1 MQSMRVDKQGN
12 TKMRK
17 IGIVGA
23 GQAGLQ
29 LGLGLLK
36 NGYQVVIT
44 SNQTPDQI
52 RNGRVTSSQCM
63 FDRALENERALG
75 IDFWKDAPPVE
86 GIQFSLV
93 PGGQTAMQWSS
104 RLDRPAQSIDQR
116 VKMPRWMT
124 EFEKAGGELRIAD
137 VDMAGLEALE
147 QECDL
152 VIVASG
158 KGEIGKLFQR
168 DETRSPFDKPQ
179 RSLALTYVHGM
190 EPRKEHSAVNFN
202 LMPGVG
208 EYFVFPALTLS
219 GPCEIMVF
227 EGIPGGPM
235 DNWANVK
242 SPQEHLAES
251 LRILKEFVPEE
262 YARSKD
268 CVLTDDL
275 GILAGRF
282 PPTVRK
288 PVLALPNG
296 AVALGMGD
304 SVCLNDPITGQG
316 SNNASHCAAAY
327 LTAILEHGDR
337 PYDAAFMQ
345 ATFDRY
351 WDYAQ
356 FVVGW
361 TNNMLLPPPEHM
373 VKILG
378 TAQQNQ
384 KVAHW
389 FVNGFNDPRTYFP
402 TITDPALTDA
412 FLAEAMG
419 AAA

>member
-1 MQSMRVDKQGN
+1 
-12 TKMRK
+12 MRK

-29 LGLGLLK
+29 LGLGLLAK
-36 NGYQVVIT
+36 GYQVVIS
-44 SNQTPDQI
+44 SNLTGEQI

-63 FDRALENERALG
+63 FDRARQNERDLG
-75 IDFWKDAPPVE
+75 INFWDDAPKVE
-86 GIQFSLV
+86 GIQFAVCAPDGTS
-93 PGGQTAMQWSS
+93 PIEWSS
-104 RLDRPAQSIDQR
+104 RLDKPAQSIDQR
-116 VKMPRWMT
+116 VKMPVWMK
-124 EFEKAGGELRIAD
+124 EFTDAGGDLRIED
-137 VDMAGLEALE
+137 VGIPELEALQ

-168 DETRSPFDKPQ
+168 DDSRSPFDKPM
-179 RSLALTYVHGM
+179 RALALTYVHGM
-190 EPRKEHSAVNFN
+190 TPRAEHSAVNFN
-202 LMPGVG
+202 LIPGVG

-227 EGIPGGPM
+227 EGVPGGPM
-235 DNWANVK
+235 DTWAEAK
-242 SPQEHLAES
+242 TPQEHLAKS
-251 LRILKEFVPEE
+251 LDILKTFVPKE

-275 GILAGRF
+275 GVLAGRF

-288 PVLALPNG
+288 PILTLPSGAL
-296 AVALGMGD
+296 ALGMGD

-316 SNNASHCAAAY
+316 SNNASHCAATY
-327 LTAILEHGDR
+327 LAAILAHGDR
-337 PYDAAFMQ
+337 PFDADFMQ
-345 ATFDRY
+345 ATFETY

-373 VKILG
+373 LKLLG
-378 TAQQNQ
+378 TAQGSPR
-384 KVAHW
+384 VAHW

-402 TITDPALTDA
+402 TITDPGLTDA
-412 FLAEAMG
+412 FLGEA
-419 AAA
+419 A

>member
-1 MQSMRVDKQGN
+1 
-12 TKMRK
+12 MRK

-29 LGLGLLK
+29 LGLGLLAK
-36 NGYQVVIT
+36 GYQAVIS
-44 SNQTPDQI
+44 SNLTGEQI

-63 FDRALENERALG
+63 FDRARQNERDLG
-75 IDFWKDAPPVE
+75 INFWDDAPKVE
-86 GIQFSLV
+86 GIQFAVCAPDGTS
-93 PGGQTAMQWSS
+93 PIEWSS
-104 RLDRPAQSIDQR
+104 RLDKPAQSIDQR
-116 VKMPRWMT
+116 VKMPVWMK
-124 EFEKAGGELRIAD
+124 EFSDAGGDLRIED
-137 VDMAGLEALE
+137 VGIPELEALQ

-168 DETRSPFDKPQ
+168 DESRSPFDKPM
-179 RSLALTYVHGM
+179 RALALTYVHGM
-190 EPRKEHSAVNFN
+190 TPRAEHSAVNFN
-202 LMPGVG
+202 LIPGVG

-227 EGIPGGPM
+227 EGVPGGPM
-235 DNWANVK
+235 DTWAEAK
-242 SPQEHLAES
+242 TPQEHLAKS
-251 LRILKEFVPEE
+251 LDILKTFVPKE

-275 GILAGRF
+275 GVLAGRF
-282 PPTVRK
+282 APTVRK
-288 PVLALPNG
+288 PILTLPSGAL
-296 AVALGMGD
+296 ALGMGD

-316 SNNASHCAAAY
+316 SNNASHCAATY
-327 LTAILEHGDR
+327 LAAILAHGDR
-337 PYDAAFMQ
+337 PFDAAFMQ
-345 ATFDRY
+345 ATFETY

-373 VKILG
+373 LKLLG
-378 TAQQNQ
+378 TAQGSPR
-384 KVAHW
+384 VAHW

-412 FLAEAMG
+412 FLGEA
-419 AAA
+419 A

>member
-1 MQSMRVDKQGN
+1 
-12 TKMRK
+12 MRK

-29 LGLGLLK
+29 LGLGLLAK
-36 NGYQVVIT
+36 GYQVVIS
-44 SNQTPDQI
+44 SNLTGEQI

-63 FDRALENERALG
+63 FDRARQNERDLG
-75 IDFWKDAPPVE
+75 INFWDDAPKVE
-86 GIQFSLV
+86 GIQFAVCAPDGTS
-93 PGGQTAMQWSS
+93 PIEWSS
-104 RLDRPAQSIDQR
+104 RLDKPAQSIDQR
-116 VKMPRWMT
+116 IKMPVWMK
-124 EFEKAGGELRIAD
+124 EFTDAGGDLRIED
-137 VDMAGLEALE
+137 VGIPELEALQ

-168 DETRSPFDKPQ
+168 DDSRSPFDKPM
-179 RSLALTYVHGM
+179 RALALTYVHGM
-190 EPRKEHSAVNFN
+190 TPRAEHSAVNFN
-202 LMPGVG
+202 LIPGVG

-227 EGIPGGPM
+227 EGVPGGPM
-235 DNWANVK
+235 DTWAEAK
-242 SPQEHLAES
+242 TPQEHLAKS
-251 LRILKEFVPEE
+251 LDILKTFVPKE

-275 GILAGRF
+275 GVLAGRF

-288 PVLALPNG
+288 PILTLPSGAL
-296 AVALGMGD
+296 ALGMGD

-316 SNNASHCAAAY
+316 SNNASHCAATY
-327 LTAILEHGDR
+327 LAAILAHGDR
-337 PYDAAFMQ
+337 PFDADFMQ
-345 ATFDRY
+345 ATFETY

-373 VKILG
+373 LKLLG
-378 TAQQNQ
+378 TAQGSPR
-384 KVAHW
+384 VAHW

-402 TITDPALTDA
+402 TITDPGLTDA
-412 FLAEAMG
+412 FLGEA
-419 AAA
+419 A

>member
-1 MQSMRVDKQGN
+1 
-12 TKMRK
+12 MRK

-29 LGLGLLK
+29 LGLGLLAK
-36 NGYQVVIT
+36 GYQVVIS
-44 SNQTPDQI
+44 SNLTGQQI

-63 FDRALENERALG
+63 FDRARQNERDLG
-75 IDFWKDAPPVE
+75 INFWDDAPKVE
-86 GIQFSLV
+86 GIQFAVCAPDGTS
-93 PGGQTAMQWSS
+93 PIEWSS
-104 RLDRPAQSIDQR
+104 RLDKPAQSIDQR
-116 VKMPRWMT
+116 IKMPVWMK
-124 EFEKAGGELRIAD
+124 EFTDAGGDLRIED
-137 VDMAGLEALE
+137 VGIPELEALQ

-168 DETRSPFDKPQ
+168 DDSRSPFDKPM
-179 RSLALTYVHGM
+179 RALALTYVHGM
-190 EPRKEHSAVNFN
+190 TPRAEHSAVNFN
-202 LMPGVG
+202 LIPGVG

-227 EGIPGGPM
+227 EGVPGGPM
-235 DNWANVK
+235 DTWAEAK
-242 SPQEHLAES
+242 TPQEHLAKS
-251 LRILKEFVPEE
+251 LDILKTFVPKE

-275 GILAGRF
+275 GVLAGRF

-288 PVLALPNG
+288 PILTLPSGAL
-296 AVALGMGD
+296 ALGMGD

-316 SNNASHCAAAY
+316 SNNASHCAATY
-327 LTAILEHGDR
+327 LAAILAHGDR
-337 PYDAAFMQ
+337 PFDADFMQ
-345 ATFDRY
+345 ATFGTY

-373 VKILG
+373 LKLLG
-378 TAQQNQ
+378 TAQGSPR
-384 KVAHW
+384 VAHW

-412 FLAEAMG
+412 FLGEA
-419 AAA
+419 A

>member
-1 MQSMRVDKQGN
+1 MK
-12 TKMRK
+12 K

-52 RNGRVTSSQCM
+52 RDGRVTSSQCM
-63 FDRALENERALG
+63 FDRALQNERDLG
-75 IDFWKDAPPVE
+75 INFWDDAPPVE
-86 GIQFSLV
+86 GIQFALV
-93 PGGQTAMQWSS
+93 PGGNTALKWSS
-104 RLDRPAQSIDQR
+104 RLDNTAQSIDQR
-116 VKMPRWMT
+116 VKMPRWMA
-124 EFEKAGGELRIAD
+124 EFVKAGGDLRIAD
-137 VDMAGLEALE
+137 VGMPELEALHK
-147 QECDL
+147 ECDL

-179 RSLALTYVHGM
+179 RALALTYVHGM
-190 EPRKEHSAVNFN
+190 TPRPDYSAVNFN
-202 LMPGVG
+202 LIPGVG

-227 EGIPGGPM
+227 EGLPGGPM
-235 DNWANVK
+235 DNWGNVK

-251 LRILKEFVPEE
+251 LRILKEYVPEE

-268 CVLTDDL
+268 AVLTDDL
-275 GILAGRF
+275 GVLAGRF
-282 PPTVRK
+282 APTVRK
-288 PVLALPNG
+288 PILTLPSGAL
-296 AVALGMGD
+296 ALGMGD

-327 LTAILEHGDR
+327 LAAILAHGDR
-337 PYDAAFMQ
+337 PYDGAFMQ
-345 ATFDRY
+345 STFDRY

-378 TAQQNQ
+378 TAQQNPR
-384 KVAHW
+384 VAHW

-402 TITDPALTDA
+402 TITDPKLTDA
-412 FLAEAMG
+412 FLAEAAG

>member
-1 MQSMRVDKQGN
+1 
-12 TKMRK
+12 MRK
-17 IGIVGA
+17 ICIVGA

-29 LGLGLLK
+29 LGLGLLAR
-36 NGYQVVIT
+36 GYQVVIS
-44 SNQTPDQI
+44 SNLTGEQI

-63 FDRALENERALG
+63 FDRARQNERDLG
-75 IDFWKDAPPVE
+75 INFWDDAPKVE
-86 GIQFSLV
+86 GIQFAVCAPDGTS
-93 PGGQTAMQWSS
+93 PIEWSS
-104 RLDRPAQSIDQR
+104 RLDKPAQSIDQR
-116 VKMPRWMT
+116 IKMPVWMK
-124 EFEKAGGELRIAD
+124 EFTDAGGDLRVED
-137 VDMAGLEALE
+137 VGIPELEALQ

-168 DETRSPFDKPQ
+168 DDSRSPFDKPM
-179 RSLALTYVHGM
+179 RALALTYVHGM
-190 EPRKEHSAVNFN
+190 TPRAEHSAVNFN
-202 LMPGVG
+202 LIPGVG

-227 EGIPGGPM
+227 EGVPGGPM
-235 DNWANVK
+235 DTWAEART
-242 SPQEHLAES
+242 PQEHLAKS
-251 LRILKEFVPEE
+251 LDILKTFVPKE

-275 GILAGRF
+275 GVLAGRF

-288 PVLALPNG
+288 PILTLPSGAL
-296 AVALGMGD
+296 ALGMGD

-316 SNNASHCAAAY
+316 SNNASHCAATY
-327 LTAILEHGDR
+327 LAAILAHGDR
-337 PYDAAFMQ
+337 PFDADFMQ
-345 ATFDRY
+345 ATFETY

-373 VKILG
+373 LKLLG
-378 TAQQNQ
+378 TAQGSPR
-384 KVAHW
+384 VAHW

-402 TITDPALTDA
+402 TITDPGLTDA
-412 FLAEAMG
+412 FLGEA
-419 AAA
+419 A

>member
-1 MQSMRVDKQGN
+1 
-12 TKMRK
+12 MRK

-29 LGLGLLK
+29 LGLGLLAR
-36 NGYQVVIT
+36 GYQVVIS
-44 SNQTPDQI
+44 SNLTGEQI

-63 FDRALENERALG
+63 FDRARQNERDLG
-75 IDFWKDAPPVE
+75 INFWEDAPKVE
-86 GIQFSLV
+86 GIQFAVCAPDGTS
-93 PGGQTAMQWSS
+93 PIEWSS
-104 RLDRPAQSIDQR
+104 RLDKPAQSIDQR
-116 VKMPRWMT
+116 VKMPVWMK
-124 EFEKAGGELRIAD
+124 EFTDAGGDLRIED
-137 VDMAGLEALE
+137 VGIPELEALQ

-168 DETRSPFDKPQ
+168 DDSRSPFDKPM
-179 RSLALTYVHGM
+179 RALALTYVHGM
-190 EPRKEHSAVNFN
+190 TPRAEHSAVNFN
-202 LMPGVG
+202 LIPGVG

-227 EGIPGGPM
+227 EGVPGGPM
-235 DNWANVK
+235 DTWAEAK
-242 SPQEHLAES
+242 TPQEHLAKS
-251 LRILKEFVPEE
+251 LDILKTFVPKE

-275 GILAGRF
+275 GVLAGRF

-288 PVLALPNG
+288 PILTLPSGAL
-296 AVALGMGD
+296 ALGMGD

-316 SNNASHCAAAY
+316 SNNASHCAATY
-327 LTAILEHGDR
+327 LAAILAHGDR
-337 PYDAAFMQ
+337 PFDADFMQ
-345 ATFDRY
+345 ATFETY

-373 VKILG
+373 LKLLG
-378 TAQQNQ
+378 TAQGSPR
-384 KVAHW
+384 VAHW

-402 TITDPALTDA
+402 TITDPRLTDA
-412 FLAEAMG
+412 FLGEA
-419 AAA
+419 A

>member
-1 MQSMRVDKQGN
+1 
-12 TKMRK
+12 MRK

-29 LGLGLLK
+29 LGLGLLAK
-36 NGYQVVIT
+36 GYQVVIS
-44 SNQTPDQI
+44 SNLTGEQI

-63 FDRALENERALG
+63 FDRARQNERDLG
-75 IDFWKDAPPVE
+75 INFWEDAPKVE
-86 GIQFSLV
+86 GIQFAVCAPDGTS
-93 PGGQTAMQWSS
+93 PIEWSS
-104 RLDRPAQSIDQR
+104 RLDKPAQSIDQR
-116 VKMPRWMT
+116 IKMPVWMK
-124 EFEKAGGELRIAD
+124 EFTDAGGDLRIED
-137 VDMAGLEALE
+137 VGIPELEALQ

-158 KGEIGKLFQR
+158 KGEIGKLFHR
-168 DETRSPFDKPQ
+168 DDSRSPFDKPM
-179 RSLALTYVHGM
+179 RALALTYVHGM
-190 EPRKEHSAVNFN
+190 TPRAEHSAVNFN
-202 LMPGVG
+202 LIPGVG

-227 EGIPGGPM
+227 EGVPGGPM
-235 DNWANVK
+235 DTWAEAK
-242 SPQEHLAES
+242 TPQEHLAKS
-251 LRILKEFVPEE
+251 LDILKTFVPKE

-275 GILAGRF
+275 GVLAGRF

-288 PVLALPNG
+288 PILTLPSGAL
-296 AVALGMGD
+296 ALGMGD

-316 SNNASHCAAAY
+316 SNNASHCAATY
-327 LTAILEHGDR
+327 LAAILAHGDR
-337 PYDAAFMQ
+337 PFDADFMQ
-345 ATFDRY
+345 ATFETY

-373 VKILG
+373 LKLLG
-378 TAQQNQ
+378 TAQGSPR
-384 KVAHW
+384 VAHW

-402 TITDPALTDA
+402 TITDPGLTDA
-412 FLAEAMG
+412 FLGEA
-419 AAA
+419 A